1 VSLKL
6 PAQKKLI
13 LKISEKSVEK
23 QRKCA
28 QISPPAFFI

>member
-1 VSLKL
+1 MNPREVD
-6 PAQKKLI
+6 QKKLI

-28 QISPPAFFI
+28 QIPPSAFF